1 MDYDDGQ
8 RDFHIKVCYHHS
20 DQQQKYTDFLHLSL
34 MNDVR
39 DDDNLALDKID
50 ISTRQ
55 GAADAI
61 VKLDEA
67 LFKLAK
73 TQSKLGAVENRFA
86 HNLDQLSMNL
96 LIAQK
101 AKGRIIDADIARE
114 SVQLARLGVLN
125 QAMGNVLAT
134 SNQSKRAVLDLI
146 EAL

>member
-1 MDYDDGQ
+1 
-8 RDFHIKVCYHHS
+8 
-20 DQQQKYTDFLHLSL
+20 

-114 SVQLARLGVLN
+114 SVQLALLGVLN